1 MLNIRTQT
9 VTIGSWSIKTAA
21 ILGSSWLVSV
31 CGKRQGMQ
39 ARDCSE
45 VEEIR
50 VRSAISQEDTGM
62 GVEMEKKAFPLFHR
76 IFKNSYQD

>member
-1 MLNIRTQT
+1 
-9 VTIGSWSIKTAA
+9 
-21 ILGSSWLVSV
+21 
-31 CGKRQGMQ
+31 MQ